1 MHDTLCV
8 GHICIYMCV
17 CVFYVC
23 ACECVFACVCV
34 GTFPSFAGLMMSV
47 LAYEVAALTWNANC
61 KLCSLFVCLGR
72 LDPMERC
79 EGAVFFQLYSLLSGC
94 FADWAKFPASVF
106 VLKKITKQEK
116 TTRRDRTCVH
126 KRERIKRARSREQ
139 ASVRVCERH
148 LEQKI
153 GKKKQII
160 LILIM

>member
-61 KLCSLFVCLGR
+61 KLCSLFVRLGR

-79 EGAVFFQLYSLLSGC
+79 ESAVYFQMYSLLSGC

-116 TTRRDRTCVH
+116 TTGRDRTCVH
-126 KRERIKRARSREQ
+126 KRAHKKERARESKQ
-139 ASVRVCERH
+139 AWEHVNEIWNKRSERKSK
-148 LEQKI
+148 LSW
-153 GKKKQII
+153 
-160 LILIM
+160 L